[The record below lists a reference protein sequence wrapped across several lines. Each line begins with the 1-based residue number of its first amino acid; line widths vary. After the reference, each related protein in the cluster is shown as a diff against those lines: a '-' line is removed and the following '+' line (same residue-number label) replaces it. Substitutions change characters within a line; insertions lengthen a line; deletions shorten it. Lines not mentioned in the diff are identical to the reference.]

1 MDQFAGFVLGQLRLR
16 LHHPIGQAVA
26 AKAGKPHQ
34 VDIFRIMP
42 VLQMRDQAAKCRCRT
57 HLIILMS
64 WHSYAPFRYAHAAM
78 IGASQNSIA
87 RKSLFPMQYHKP
99 RMRKVRILATLGP
112 GQRHA
117 RDDRKAV
124 PRRCRCLPRQY
135 EPWRPGRQSAADRQY
150 PRAWKRRITGPTTI
164 LVDLQGPKLRVG
176 TFADGKVELKTGAA
190 FRLDTDK
197 TAGDATRVHLPHPE
211 IFAALEIDAR
221 LLLDDGKL
229 VLRVTEIGPD
239 HIDTRVEVG
248 GMLSDRKGLNVPDVV
263 VPIAALTEKDR
274 SDLAFALEQGVD
286 WIAMSFVQRPEDV
299 AEGKKLIGGKAAL
312 LAKIEK
318 PAAIDRLEEILELA
332 DGVMV
337 ARGDL
342 GVELPP
348 EQVPP
353 LQKQIVSTARRM
365 GKPVVVATQMLES
378 MIVSPSPTRA
388 EVSDVATAIYD
399 GADAVMLSAETAAGA
414 WPIEAV
420 SIMDRIAQQ
429 VESDPDFFKRIHFTE
444 TPADATTADALAEAS
459 GRIAD
464 TVETSAIVCFTS
476 SGSTA
481 RRISRERPSVPLL
494 VLTASKRHRAAAGPV
509 MGRLCGDDQGHRQS
523 FEEMVAKGKRMALA
537 LFIWAAPGRG

>member
-1 MDQFAGFVLGQLRLR
+1 MSHASHDLLKETVARIRSVEERIGHPLG
-16 LHHPIGQAVA
+16 
-26 AKAGKPHQ
+26 
-34 VDIFRIMP
+34 
-42 VLQMRDQAAKCRCRT
+42 
-57 HLIILMS
+57 
-64 WHSYAPFRYAHAAM
+64 
-78 IGASQNSIA
+78 
-87 RKSLFPMQYHKP
+87 
-99 RMRKVRILATLGP
+99 
-112 GQRHA
+112 
-117 RDDRKAV
+117 
-124 PRRCRCLPRQY
+124 
-135 EPWRPGRQSAADRQY
+135 
-150 PRAWKRRITGPTTI
+150 I

-176 TFADGKVELKTGAA
+176 TFAGGKVELKTGEP
-190 FRLDTDK
+190 FRLDTSK
-197 TAGDATRVHLPHPE
+197 KAGDAHRVHLPHPE

-229 VLRVTEIGPD
+229 VLRVTDIGPD

-263 VPIAALTEKDR
+263 VPIAALTDKDR
-274 SDLAFALEQGVD
+274 SDLAFALDQGVD
-286 WIAMSFVQRPEDV
+286 WVAMSFVQRPEDV

-318 PAAIDRLEEILELA
+318 PAAINRLEEILELA

-353 LQKQIVSTARRM
+353 LQKKIVSTARQM

-378 MIVSPSPTRA
+378 MIVAPTPTRA

-444 TPADATTADALAEAS
+444 TRPDPTTADALAEAS

-481 RRISRERPSVPLL
+481 RRISRERPAVPVL
-494 VLTASKRHRAAAGPV
+494 VLTASKSTAR
-509 MGRLCGDDQGHRQS
+509 RLGLLWGAFAVTTKDIGS
-523 FEEMVAKGKRMALA
+523 FEEMVAKGKRMALRYHLGSA
-537 LFIWAAPGRG
+537 GARLIMMAGVPFGTPGSTNVLHVVRLTGDELKGH

>member
-1 MDQFAGFVLGQLRLR
+1 
-16 LHHPIGQAVA
+16 
-26 AKAGKPHQ
+26 
-34 VDIFRIMP
+34 
-42 VLQMRDQAAKCRCRT
+42 
-57 HLIILMS
+57 
-64 WHSYAPFRYAHAAM
+64 
-78 IGASQNSIA
+78 
-87 RKSLFPMQYHKP
+87 MQYHKP

-112 GQRHA
+112 ASDTPEMIEKLFRAGADAFRVNMSHGEQADKVQLIANIRA
-117 RDDRKAV
+117 LEKAYN
-124 PRRCRCLPRQY
+124 R
-135 EPWRPGRQSAADRQY
+135 
-150 PRAWKRRITGPTTI
+150 PTTI

-176 TFADGKVELKTGAA
+176 TFTDDKVELHTGHN

-197 TAGDATRVHLPHPE
+197 TPGDAHRVYLPHPE
-211 IFAALEIDAR
+211 IFAALEIGAR

-229 VLRVTEIGPD
+229 VLRVTEIAPD
-239 HIDTRVEVG
+239 HINTKVEVG
-248 GMLSDRKGLNVPDVV
+248 GMLSNRKGLNVPDVV

-299 AEGKKLIGGKAAL
+299 AEGKKLIGNKAAL

-318 PAAIDRLEEILELA
+318 PAAIGRLEEILELA

-353 LQKQIVSTARRM
+353 LQKKIVSTARRM

-378 MIVSPSPTRA
+378 MIFSPSPTRA

-429 VESDPDFFKRIHFTE
+429 VEGDPDFFKRIHFTE
-444 TPADATTADALAEAS
+444 TPADGTTADALAEAS
-459 GRIAD
+459 GRIVD

-481 RRISRERPSVPLL
+481 RRISRERPAVPLL
-494 VLTASKRHRAAAGPV
+494 VLTASQTTAR
-509 MGRLCGDDQGHRQS
+509 RLGLLWGAFAVRTKDIGS
-523 FEEMVAKGKRMALA
+523 FEEMVAKGKRMALRYHLGVA
-537 LFIWAAPGRG
+537 GARIIIMAGVPFGTPGSTNVLHIVRLTGDELKGH

>member
-1 MDQFAGFVLGQLRLR
+1 
-16 LHHPIGQAVA
+16 
-26 AKAGKPHQ
+26 
-34 VDIFRIMP
+34 
-42 VLQMRDQAAKCRCRT
+42 
-57 HLIILMS
+57 
-64 WHSYAPFRYAHAAM
+64 
-78 IGASQNSIA
+78 
-87 RKSLFPMQYHKP
+87 MQYHKP

-112 GQRHA
+112 ASDTPEMIEKLFRAGADAFRVNMSHGEQADKIQLIANIRA
-117 RDDRKAV
+117 LEKAYN
-124 PRRCRCLPRQY
+124 R
-135 EPWRPGRQSAADRQY
+135 
-150 PRAWKRRITGPTTI
+150 PTTI

-176 TFADGKVELKTGAA
+176 TFADDKVELHTGHN

-197 TAGDATRVHLPHPE
+197 TPGDAHRVYLPHPE
-211 IFAALEIDAR
+211 IFAALEIGAR

-229 VLRVTEIGPD
+229 VLRVTEIAPD
-239 HIDTRVEVG
+239 HINTKVEVG
-248 GMLSDRKGLNVPDVV
+248 GMLSNRKGLNVPDVV

-299 AEGKKLIGGKAAL
+299 AEGKKLIGNKAAL

-318 PAAIDRLEEILELA
+318 PAAIGRLEEILELA

-353 LQKQIVSTARRM
+353 LQKKIVSTARRM

-378 MIVSPSPTRA
+378 MIFSPSPTRA

-429 VESDPDFFKRIHFTE
+429 VEGDPDFFKRIHFTE
-444 TPADATTADALAEAS
+444 TPADGTTADALAEAS
-459 GRIAD
+459 GRIVD

-481 RRISRERPSVPLL
+481 RRISRERPAVPLL
-494 VLTASKRHRAAAGPV
+494 VLTASQTTAR
-509 MGRLCGDDQGHRQS
+509 RLGLLWGAFAVRTKDIGS
-523 FEEMVAKGKRMALA
+523 FEEMVAKGKRMALRYHLGVA
-537 LFIWAAPGRG
+537 GARIIIMAGVPFGTPGSTNVLHIVRLAGDELKGH

>member
-1 MDQFAGFVLGQLRLR
+1 
-16 LHHPIGQAVA
+16 
-26 AKAGKPHQ
+26 
-34 VDIFRIMP
+34 
-42 VLQMRDQAAKCRCRT
+42 
-57 HLIILMS
+57 
-64 WHSYAPFRYAHAAM
+64 
-78 IGASQNSIA
+78 
-87 RKSLFPMQYHKP
+87 MQYHKP

-112 GQRHA
+112 ASDTPEMIEKLFRAGADAFRVNMSHGEQADKVQLIANIRA
-117 RDDRKAV
+117 LEKAYN
-124 PRRCRCLPRQY
+124 R
-135 EPWRPGRQSAADRQY
+135 
-150 PRAWKRRITGPTTI
+150 PTTI

-176 TFADGKVELKTGAA
+176 TFADDKVELHTGHN

-197 TAGDATRVHLPHPE
+197 TPGDAHRVYLPHPE
-211 IFAALEIDAR
+211 IFAALEIGAR

-229 VLRVTEIGPD
+229 VLRVTEIAPD
-239 HIDTRVEVG
+239 HINTKVEVG
-248 GMLSDRKGLNVPDVV
+248 GMLSNRKGLNVPDVV

-299 AEGKKLIGGKAAL
+299 AEGKKLIGNKAAL

-318 PAAIDRLEEILELA
+318 PAAIGRLEEILELA

-353 LQKQIVSTARRM
+353 LQKKIVSTARRM

-378 MIVSPSPTRA
+378 MIFSPSPTRA

-429 VESDPDFFKRIHFTE
+429 VEGDPDFFKRIHFTE
-444 TPADATTADALAEAS
+444 TPADGTTADALAEAS
-459 GRIAD
+459 GRIVD

-481 RRISRERPSVPLL
+481 RRISRERPAVPLL
-494 VLTASKRHRAAAGPV
+494 VLTASQTTAR
-509 MGRLCGDDQGHRQS
+509 RLGLLWGAFAVRTKDICS
-523 FEEMVAKGKRMALA
+523 FEEMVAKGKRMALRYHLGVA
-537 LFIWAAPGRG
+537 GARIIIMAGVPFGTPGSTNVLHIVRLAGDELKGH

>member
-1 MDQFAGFVLGQLRLR
+1 
-16 LHHPIGQAVA
+16 
-26 AKAGKPHQ
+26 
-34 VDIFRIMP
+34 
-42 VLQMRDQAAKCRCRT
+42 
-57 HLIILMS
+57 
-64 WHSYAPFRYAHAAM
+64 
-78 IGASQNSIA
+78 
-87 RKSLFPMQYHKP
+87 MQYHKP

-112 GQRHA
+112 ASDTPEMIEKLFRAGADAFRVNMSHGDQA
-117 RDDRKAV
+117 DKAQ
-124 PRRCRCLPRQY
+124 LI
-135 EPWRPGRQSAADRQY
+135 ANI
-150 PRAWKRRITGPTTI
+150 RALEKAYNRPTTI

-176 TFADGKVELKTGAA
+176 TFADDKVELHTGDN
-190 FRLDTDK
+190 FRLDTD
-197 TAGDATRVHLPHPE
+197 TTPGDAHRVHLPHPE
-211 IFAALEIDAR
+211 IFAALEIGAR

-229 VLRVTEIGPD
+229 VLRVTEIGAD
-239 HIDTRVEVG
+239 HINTKVEVG
-248 GMLSDRKGLNVPDVV
+248 GMLSNRKGLNVPDVV

-274 SDLAFALEQGVD
+274 SDLAFALEHGVD

-299 AEGKKLIGGKAAL
+299 AEGKKLIGNKAAL

-318 PAAIDRLEEILELA
+318 PAAIGRLEEILELA

-353 LQKQIVSTARRM
+353 LQKKIVSTARRM

-429 VESDPDFFKRIHFTE
+429 VEGDPDFFKRIHFTE
-444 TPADATTADALAEAS
+444 TPADGTTADALAEAS
-459 GRIAD
+459 GRIVD

-481 RRISRERPSVPLL
+481 RRISRERPAVPLL
-494 VLTASKRHRAAAGPV
+494 VLTASMITAR
-509 MGRLCGDDQGHRQS
+509 RLGLLWGAFAVRTKDIGS
-523 FEEMVAKGKRMALA
+523 FEEMVAKGKRMALRYHLGVA
-537 LFIWAAPGRG
+537 GGRIVIMAGVPFGTPGSTNVLHIVRLTGDELKDH

>member
-1 MDQFAGFVLGQLRLR
+1 
-16 LHHPIGQAVA
+16 
-26 AKAGKPHQ
+26 
-34 VDIFRIMP
+34 
-42 VLQMRDQAAKCRCRT
+42 
-57 HLIILMS
+57 
-64 WHSYAPFRYAHAAM
+64 
-78 IGASQNSIA
+78 
-87 RKSLFPMQYHKP
+87 MQYHKP

-112 GQRHA
+112 ASDTPEMIEKLFRAGADAFRVNMSHGDQA
-117 RDDRKAV
+117 DKAQ
-124 PRRCRCLPRQY
+124 LI
-135 EPWRPGRQSAADRQY
+135 ANI
-150 PRAWKRRITGPTTI
+150 RALEKAYNRPTTI

-176 TFADGKVELKTGAA
+176 TFADDKVELHTGDV
-190 FRLDTDK
+190 FRLDTD
-197 TAGDATRVHLPHPE
+197 TTPGDAHRVHLPHPE
-211 IFAALEIDAR
+211 IFAALEIGAR

-229 VLRVTEIGPD
+229 VLRVTEIATD
-239 HIDTRVEVG
+239 HINTIVEVG
-248 GMLSDRKGLNVPDVV
+248 GMLSNRKGLNVPDVV

-299 AEGKKLIGGKAAL
+299 AEGKKLIGNKAAL

-318 PAAIDRLEEILELA
+318 PAAIGRLEEILELA

-353 LQKQIVSTARRM
+353 LQKKIVSTARRM

-429 VESDPDFFKRIHFTE
+429 VEGDPDFFKRIHFTE
-444 TPADATTADALAEAS
+444 TPADGTTADALAEAS
-459 GRIAD
+459 GRIVD

-481 RRISRERPSVPLL
+481 RRISRERPAVPLL
-494 VLTASKRHRAAAGPV
+494 VLTASMITAR
-509 MGRLCGDDQGHRQS
+509 RLGLLWGAFAVRTKDIGS
-523 FEEMVAKGKRMALA
+523 FEEMVAKGKRMALRYHLGVA
-537 LFIWAAPGRG
+537 GGRIVIMSGVPFGTPGSTNVLHIVRLTGDELKGH

>member
-1 MDQFAGFVLGQLRLR
+1 
-16 LHHPIGQAVA
+16 
-26 AKAGKPHQ
+26 
-34 VDIFRIMP
+34 
-42 VLQMRDQAAKCRCRT
+42 
-57 HLIILMS
+57 
-64 WHSYAPFRYAHAAM
+64 
-78 IGASQNSIA
+78 
-87 RKSLFPMQYHKP
+87 MQYHKP

-112 GQRHA
+112 ASDTPEMIEKLFRAGADAFRVNMSHGEQADKVQLIANIRA
-117 RDDRKAV
+117 LEKAYN
-124 PRRCRCLPRQY
+124 R
-135 EPWRPGRQSAADRQY
+135 
-150 PRAWKRRITGPTTI
+150 PTTI

-176 TFADGKVELKTGAA
+176 TFADDKVELHTGHN

-197 TAGDATRVHLPHPE
+197 TPGDAHRVYLPHPE
-211 IFAALEIDAR
+211 IFAALEIGAR

-229 VLRVTEIGPD
+229 VLRVTEIAPD
-239 HIDTRVEVG
+239 HINTKVEVG
-248 GMLSDRKGLNVPDVV
+248 GMLSNRKGLNVPDVV

-299 AEGKKLIGGKAAL
+299 AEGKKLIGNKAAL

-318 PAAIDRLEEILELA
+318 PAAIGRLEEILELA

-353 LQKQIVSTARRM
+353 LQKKIVSTARRM

-378 MIVSPSPTRA
+378 MIFSPSPTRA

-429 VESDPDFFKRIHFTE
+429 VEGDPDFFKRIHFTE
-444 TPADATTADALAEAS
+444 TPADGTTADALAEAS
-459 GRIAD
+459 GRIVD

-481 RRISRERPSVPLL
+481 RRISRERPAVPLL
-494 VLTASKRHRAAAGPV
+494 VLTASQTTAR
-509 MGRLCGDDQGHRQS
+509 RLGVLWGAFAVRTKDIGS
-523 FEEMVAKGKRMALA
+523 FEEMVAKGKRMALRYHLGVA
-537 LFIWAAPGRG
+537 GARIIIMAGVPFGTPGSTNVLHIVRLAGDELKGH

>member
-1 MDQFAGFVLGQLRLR
+1 
-16 LHHPIGQAVA
+16 
-26 AKAGKPHQ
+26 
-34 VDIFRIMP
+34 
-42 VLQMRDQAAKCRCRT
+42 
-57 HLIILMS
+57 
-64 WHSYAPFRYAHAAM
+64 
-78 IGASQNSIA
+78 
-87 RKSLFPMQYHKP
+87 MQYHKP

-112 GQRHA
+112 ASDTPEMIEKLFRAGADAFRVNMSHGEQA
-117 RDDRKAV
+117 DKAQ
-124 PRRCRCLPRQY
+124 LI
-135 EPWRPGRQSAADRQY
+135 AHI
-150 PRAWKRRITGPTTI
+150 RALEKAYNRPTTI

-176 TFADGKVELKTGAA
+176 TFADDKVELHTGHN
-190 FRLDTDK
+190 FRLDTD
-197 TAGDATRVHLPHPE
+197 TAPGDAHRVHLPHPE
-211 IFAALEIDAR
+211 VFAALEVGAR

-229 VLRVTEIGPD
+229 VLRVTEICPE
-239 HIDTRVEVG
+239 HINTKIEVG
-248 GMLSDRKGLNVPDVV
+248 GMLSNRKGLNVPDVV

-274 SDLAFALEQGVD
+274 SDLAFALAQGVD

-299 AEGKKLIGGKAAL
+299 AEGKKLIGNKAAL

-318 PAAIDRLEEILELA
+318 PAAIGRLEEILELA

-353 LQKQIVSTARRM
+353 LQKKIVSTARRM

-429 VESDPDFFKRIHFTE
+429 VEGDPDFFKRIHFTE
-444 TPADATTADALAEAS
+444 TPADGTTADALAEAS
-459 GRIAD
+459 GHIVD

-481 RRISRERPSVPLL
+481 RRISRERPAVPLL
-494 VLTASKRHRAAAGPV
+494 VLTASQTTAR
-509 MGRLCGDDQGHRQS
+509 RLGLLWGAFAVRTRDIGS
-523 FEEMVAKGKRMALA
+523 FEEMVAKGKRMALRYHLGVA
-537 LFIWAAPGRG
+537 GSRIIIMAGVPFGTPGPTNVLHIVRLTGDELKGH

>member
-1 MDQFAGFVLGQLRLR
+1 
-16 LHHPIGQAVA
+16 
-26 AKAGKPHQ
+26 
-34 VDIFRIMP
+34 
-42 VLQMRDQAAKCRCRT
+42 
-57 HLIILMS
+57 
-64 WHSYAPFRYAHAAM
+64 
-78 IGASQNSIA
+78 
-87 RKSLFPMQYHKP
+87 MQYHKP

-112 GQRHA
+112 ASDTPEMIEKLFRAGADAFRVNMSHGDQA
-117 RDDRKAV
+117 DKAQ
-124 PRRCRCLPRQY
+124 LI
-135 EPWRPGRQSAADRQY
+135 ANI
-150 PRAWKRRITGPTTI
+150 RALEKAYNRPTTI

-176 TFADGKVELKTGAA
+176 TFADGKVELHTGHN
-190 FRLDTDK
+190 FRLDIDK
-197 TAGDATRVHLPHPE
+197 TPGDAHRVHLPHPE
-211 IFAALEIDAR
+211 IFAALEVGAR

-229 VLRVTEIGPD
+229 VLRVTEIGPE
-239 HIDTRVEVG
+239 HINTKVEVG
-248 GMLSDRKGLNVPDVV
+248 GMLSNRKGLNVPDVV

-299 AEGKKLIGGKAAL
+299 AEGKKLIGNKAAL

-318 PAAIDRLEEILELA
+318 PAAIGRLEEILELA

-353 LQKQIVSTARRM
+353 LQKKIVSTARRM

-429 VESDPDFFKRIHFTE
+429 VEGDPDFFKRIHFTE
-444 TPADATTADALAEAS
+444 TPADGTTADALAEAS
-459 GRIAD
+459 GRIVD

-481 RRISRERPSVPLL
+481 RRISRERPAVPLL
-494 VLTASKRHRAAAGPV
+494 VLTASQTTAR
-509 MGRLCGDDQGHRQS
+509 RLGLLWGAFAVRTKDIGS
-523 FEEMVAKGKRMALA
+523 FEEMVAKGKRMALRYHLGHA
-537 LFIWAAPGRG
+537 GGRIIIMAGVPFGTPGSTNVLHIVRLTGDELKGH

>member
-1 MDQFAGFVLGQLRLR
+1 
-16 LHHPIGQAVA
+16 
-26 AKAGKPHQ
+26 
-34 VDIFRIMP
+34 
-42 VLQMRDQAAKCRCRT
+42 
-57 HLIILMS
+57 
-64 WHSYAPFRYAHAAM
+64 
-78 IGASQNSIA
+78 
-87 RKSLFPMQYHKP
+87 MQYHKP

-112 GQRHA
+112 ASDTPEMIEKLFRAGADAFRVNMSHGDQA
-117 RDDRKAV
+117 DKAQ
-124 PRRCRCLPRQY
+124 LI
-135 EPWRPGRQSAADRQY
+135 ANI
-150 PRAWKRRITGPTTI
+150 RALEKSYNRPTTI

-176 TFADGKVELKTGAA
+176 TFADGKVELHTGDN
-190 FRLDTDK
+190 FRLDTDA
-197 TAGDATRVHLPHPE
+197 TPGDAHRVHLPHPE
-211 IFAALEIDAR
+211 IFAALEVGAR

-229 VLRVTEIGPD
+229 VLRVTEMGAE
-239 HIDTRVEVG
+239 HINTIVEVG
-248 GMLSDRKGLNVPDVV
+248 GMLSNRKGLNVPDVV

-299 AEGKKLIGGKAAL
+299 AEGKKLIGNKAAL

-318 PAAIDRLEEILELA
+318 PAAIGRLEEILELA

-353 LQKQIVSTARRM
+353 LQKKIVSTARRM

-429 VESDPDFFKRIHFTE
+429 VEGDPDFFKRIHFTE
-444 TPADATTADALAEAS
+444 TPADGTTADALAEAS
-459 GRIAD
+459 GRIVD

-481 RRISRERPSVPLL
+481 RRISRERPAVPLL
-494 VLTASKRHRAAAGPV
+494 VLTASQTTAR
-509 MGRLCGDDQGHRQS
+509 RLGLLWGAFAVRTKDIGS
-523 FEEMVAKGKRMALA
+523 FEEMVAKGKRMALRYHLGHA
-537 LFIWAAPGRG
+537 GGRIIIMAGVPFGTPGSTNVLHIVRLTGDELKGH